1 MAAQRLFLAFFL
13 LARPL
18 TPLLALIVAAAAR
31 EEETAKEANSEG
43 VRLPTAQE
51 IATVAA

>member
-1 MAAQRLFLAFFL
+1 L
-13 LARPL
+13 LARLL

-43 VRLPTAQE
+43 VRLLTAQE
-51 IATVAA
+51 MATIAT